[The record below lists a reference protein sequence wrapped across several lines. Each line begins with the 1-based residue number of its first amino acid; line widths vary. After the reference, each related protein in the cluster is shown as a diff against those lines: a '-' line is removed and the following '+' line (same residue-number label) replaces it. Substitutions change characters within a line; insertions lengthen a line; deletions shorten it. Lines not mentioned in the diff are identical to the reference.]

1 MNSKNKVCQF
11 ANQIGLNQIK
21 GKKTLEELKKSV
33 TRKLKDI
40 DSVYDNT
47 ESSRSKVYFSE
58 VAAQQVFEV
67 MYLSKD
73 YIILP
78 LKVASANS

>member
-1 MNSKNKVCQF
+1 MSICKSDRTKC
-11 ANQIGLNQIK
+11 

-40 DSVYDNT
+40 GSVYDNT

-58 VAAQQVFEV
+58 VAAQQGGSNKKEIQQNLCNIFSIFAQ
-67 MYLSKD
+67 L
-73 YIILP
+73 L
-78 LKVASANS
+78 L